1 MIINSKRNARHKKEN
16 HFFFF
21 KKENMKEI
29 PRIINRNS
37 QIILVSH
44 NHFAVFK
51 ALSVI

>member
-16 HFFFF
+16 HFFF
-21 KKENMKEI
+21 KIENLKEI

-44 NHFAVFK
+44 NHFAIFK